1 MNTLLYL
8 CIKTSVLWFSITE
21 ICSKWQKV
29 STDSDDVLAP
39 NMSLSEPMVTEFT
52 NRLPGFKS

>member
-1 MNTLLYL
+1 MNTLLHI

-21 ICSKWQKV
+21 ICSKWQNV
-29 STDSDDVLAP
+29 SIDSDDVLAS
-39 NMSLSEPMVTEFT
+39 NMSSSETMVTQFT